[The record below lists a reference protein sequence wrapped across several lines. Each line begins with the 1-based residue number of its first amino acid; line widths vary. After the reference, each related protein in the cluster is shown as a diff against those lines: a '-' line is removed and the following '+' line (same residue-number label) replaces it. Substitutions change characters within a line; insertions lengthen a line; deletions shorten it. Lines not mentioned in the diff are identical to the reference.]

1 MAIRSLV
8 CPGDEVLV
16 VEPSFVC
23 YKPIIEICGG
33 VPVPIV
39 TKNEDNFKLMP
50 EEIENAVTDKTKL
63 IVLPFPNNPTGAV
76 MRKGDLEKIAAV
88 IKSTIY
94 LYFQMKFTVNLLTVM
109 RSIQLLRHLIQCGN
123 AQL

>member
-1 MAIRSLV
+1 M
-8 CPGDEVLV
+8 V

-109 RSIQLLRHLIQCGN
+109 RSIQLLRHLIQCRN
-123 AQL
+123 ALL